1 MAGSLRKLFTNE
13 EVAEAIT
20 NTENYVEAGR
30 KLTEL
35 GRGVVSGPLVLY
47 WDRHLSEVLKKNGE
61 PYIGTTVLDRK
72 IRNEEIKLRKR
83 GMSDDDKQY
92 DLVSDEDNRRVLIMN
107 DTHAPYV
114 HKDALSF
121 LMELDRRLKFTRVI
135 HGGDET
141 DSHALSFH
149 DSDPNLD
156 SAGAELYK
164 ARLFMQDLAKLFP
177 VMDLCH
183 SNHGSLVYRRA
194 HKAGMPV
201 EMIKSYRD
209 ILFPDGGGDGWSWHE
224 SVRFTLP
231 NGEDCI
237 VKHEAPGSLLSNAA
251 HERANFI
258 QAHRHS
264 QWILEGKASDAA
276 LYWGMLPGCLID
288 RKSRAF
294 DYGKLNLKR
303 PAIGV
308 GVIINS
314 LPILIPMPL
323 DSKGRWNGT
332 IGGFV
337 NGM

>member
-1 MAGSLRKLFTNE
+1 MAGKLRKLFTND
-13 EVAEAIT
+13 EVEDAIKQ
-20 NTENYVEAGR
+20 ADGDL
-30 KLTEL
+30 KDAAWEL
-35 GRGVVSGPLVLY
+35 SQLDRGDVSPQLLRY
-47 WDRHLSEVLKKNGE
+47 WRRHLEEVLKKNGE

-72 IRNEEIKLRKR
+72 IRNEEIKVRKR
-83 GMSDDDKQY
+83 DITDDDKQ
-92 DLVSDEDNRRVLIMN
+92 DFTQPEDNRRVLILN

-114 HKDALSF
+114 HPDAIPF
-121 LMELDRRLKFTRVI
+121 LKELNERFMFTRCL

-141 DSHALSFH
+141 DQHALSFH

-156 SAGAELYK
+156 SAGVELHK
-164 ARLFMQDLAKLFP
+164 ARLFMKELHSLFP
-177 VMDLCH
+177 IMDICH

-194 HKAGMPV
+194 LKAGMPV

-209 ILFPDGGGDGWSWHE
+209 ILFPDGGGEGWSWHE
-224 SVRFTLP
+224 CIRFTLP

-237 VKHEAPGSLLSNAA
+237 VKHEAPGSLLANAA

-264 QWILEGKASDAA
+264 KWILEGNSSDAA

-323 DSKGRWNGT
+323 DSHGRWNGT
-332 IGGFV
+332 IGGFANV
-337 NGM
+337 

>member
-1 MAGSLRKLFTNE
+1 MAGKLRKLFTNI
-13 EVAEAIT
+13 EVEDAIACGEGNFVRAAEL
-20 NTENYVEAGR
+20 
-30 KLTEL
+30 LTEF
-35 GRGVVSGPLVLY
+35 GRGEVSGQLVCY
-47 WDRHLSEVLKKNGE
+47 WNRHLSEVLKKNGD

-72 IRNEEIKLRKR
+72 IRNEEVTVRQRKQT
-83 GMSDDDKQY
+83 DDDKEL
-92 DLVSDEDNRRVLIMN
+92 DSWIEDNSRVLIMN

-121 LMELDRRLKFTRVI
+121 LMELNRRLKFTRII

-141 DSHALSFH
+141 DQHALSFH

-156 SAGAELYK
+156 SAGPELAK
-164 ARLFMQDLAKLFP
+164 ARLFLEELHKLFP
-177 VMDLCH
+177 IMDICH
-183 SNHGSLVYRRA
+183 SNHGSLAYRRA
-194 HKAGMPV
+194 FKAGIPA
-201 EMIKSYRD
+201 EMIKAYRD
-209 ILFPDGGGDGWSWHE
+209 ILFPVGGGEGWSWHE

-231 NGEDCI
+231 NGEDCL

-264 QWILEGKASDAA
+264 SWILEGKASDAA

-288 RKSRAF
+288 RKSSAF

-303 PAIGV
+303 PALGV

-314 LPILIPMPL
+314 LPILVPMPL
-323 DSKGRWNGT
+323 DKGGRWTGD
-332 IGGFV
+332 IGGFI
-337 NGM
+337 